1 MFKLFLGLTDLASIE
16 PMLKVETLG
25 LRFRNP
31 LILAAGIL
39 GLTAPILKRVI
50 ESGAGGVVTK
60 SIGLK
65 PRKGHP
71 NPTVVDL
78 GFGLLNSMGLPNPGL
93 EEFMK
98 ELETLRGLEAPIILS
113 IYAFSEDELVEI
125 GRIVSDFNVVSAVEL
140 NVSCPHVDGISE
152 IAKNPVLVESY
163 VQTLKR
169 HLDKPV
175 IVKLSP
181 NVSDIV
187 RIAEAAVDGGADAL
201 TAINTVRA
209 MTIDIEVGRPVL
221 AGIFGGLS
229 GPAIRPIAV
238 RCVYEI
244 TESLNV
250 PVFGCGGIETAHD
263 VIEFLM
269 AGATAVQ
276 LGSVIARGGLRV
288 FKRIL
293 KGLKDF
299 LEERGYSSIDEVRGL
314 AHRR

>member
-1 MFKLFLGLTDLASIE
+1 
-16 PMLKVETLG
+16 MLKVETLG

-39 GLTAPILKRVI
+39 GLTAPILRRVV

-65 PRKGHP
+65 PRKGYP

-78 GFGLLNSMGLPNPGL
+78 GFGFLNSMGLPNPGL
-93 EEFMK
+93 EKFMK
-98 ELETLRGLEAPIILS
+98 ELETLRDLEAPIILS

-125 GRIVSDFNVVSAVEL
+125 GRAVSGLDVISAVEL
-140 NVSCPHVDGISE
+140 NISCPHVDGISE
-152 IAKNPVLVESY
+152 IAKDPILVKSY
-163 VQTLKR
+163 VKTLKR
-169 HLDKPV
+169 HVDKPV

-209 MTIDIEVGRPVL
+209 MSIDVEVGRPVL
-221 AGIFGGLS
+221 AGVFGGLS

-244 TESLNV
+244 TESLDI
-250 PVFGCGGIETAHD
+250 PVFGCGGVETARD

-276 LGSVIARGGLRV
+276 LGSAIARGGLRI
-288 FKRIL
+288 FKKIL
-293 KGLKDF
+293 KGLRSF
-299 LEERGYSSIDEVRGL
+299 LEEKGYNSIDDIRGL

>member
-1 MFKLFLGLTDLASIE
+1 ME

-25 LRFRNP
+25 LRFKNP

-39 GLTAPILKRVI
+39 GLTAPILRRVI

-60 SIGLK
+60 SIGIK
-65 PRKGHP
+65 PRNGYP

-93 EEFMK
+93 KEFMK
-98 ELETLRGLEAPIILS
+98 ELETLKDLEAPIILS
-113 IYAFSEDELVEI
+113 VYAFSEDELVKMGKMI
-125 GRIVSDFNVVSAVEL
+125 SGFDVISAVEL
-140 NVSCPHVDGISE
+140 NISCPHVYGISE
-152 IAKNPVLVESY
+152 IARNPILVRSY
-163 VQTLKR
+163 VKTLKE
-169 HLDKPV
+169 HVDKPV

-187 RIAEAAVDGGADAL
+187 EIAEAAVDGGADAL

-209 MTIDIEVGRPVL
+209 MSIDVDIGKPVL
-221 AGIFGGLS
+221 AGVFGGLS

-238 RCVYEI
+238 RCVYEL
-244 TESLNV
+244 TEALDI
-250 PVFGCGGIETAHD
+250 PVFGCGGIETARD
-263 VIEFLM
+263 VLEFLM

-276 LGSVIARGGLRV
+276 LGSVIAKSGLRI
-288 FKRIL
+288 FKKIL
-293 KGLKDF
+293 RDLKDF
-299 LEERGYSSIDEVRGL
+299 LKERGYNSIDDVKGL